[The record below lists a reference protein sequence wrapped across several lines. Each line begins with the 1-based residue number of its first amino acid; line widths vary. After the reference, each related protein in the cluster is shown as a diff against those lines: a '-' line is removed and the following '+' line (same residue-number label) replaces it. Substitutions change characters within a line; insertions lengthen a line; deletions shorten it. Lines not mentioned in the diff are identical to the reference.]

1 MGPHTAGR
9 APHPNGRGALYGSW
23 AGQHHSLHPLRRRA
37 CDEGAARQQQR
48 VGRRLDGG
56 HDGRQCAGP
65 RRRTLGTLHEAG
77 LLCDDSYAA
86 ALSVC
91 RLDYGSW
98 ELYTAPCGLAQLV
111 RRPEEIYTD
120 TDTEHVYIQLILSSD
135 DAPLYFNY
143 QNDLGQGATLAD
155 DAVAQYCALLGLD
168 EFTDWQYPE
177 WGTAVRDFGAAG
189 YSETAQVYAVANA
202 GGYSVTLS
210 AASMTPQTFAALNT
224 QYGEETS

>member
-1 MGPHTAGR
+1 M
-9 APHPNGRGALYGSW
+9 
-23 AGQHHSLHPLRRRA
+23 
-37 CDEGAARQQQR
+37 
-48 VGRRLDGG
+48 GRRLDGG
-56 HDGRQCAGP
+56 HDGWQCAG
-65 RRRTLGTLHEAG
+65 RTLRALHEAG
-77 LLCDDSYAA
+77 LLRDDSYAA

-91 RLDYGSW
+91 RLEYGRW
-98 ELYTAPCGLAQLV
+98 ELYTAPCGLTQLV

-135 DAPLYFNY
+135 DAPLYFNC

-168 EFTDWQYPE
+168 EFTDWQYPD

-202 GGYSVTLS
+202 SGYSVTLS

>member
-1 MGPHTAGR
+1 MTAMPPR
-9 APHPNGRGALYGSW
+9 SRS
-23 AGQHHSLHPLRRRA
+23 AGW
-37 CDEGAARQQQR
+37 
-48 VGRRLDGG
+48 
-56 HDGRQCAGP
+56 
-65 RRRTLGTLHEAG
+65 TT
-77 LLCDDSYAA
+77 
-86 ALSVC
+86 
-91 RLDYGSW
+91 GSW

-177 WGTAVRDFGAAG
+177 WGTARAG
-189 YSETAQVYAVANA
+189 LRCGRLQ
-202 GGYSVTLS
+202 
-210 AASMTPQTFAALNT
+210 
-224 QYGEETS
+224 